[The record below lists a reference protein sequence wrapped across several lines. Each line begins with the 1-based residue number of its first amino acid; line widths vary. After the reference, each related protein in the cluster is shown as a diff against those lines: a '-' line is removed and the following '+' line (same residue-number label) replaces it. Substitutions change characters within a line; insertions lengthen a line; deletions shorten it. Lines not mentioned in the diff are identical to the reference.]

1 MIEAGSLI
9 ALLAHYPAGD
19 AEEEASLLRM
29 LRFLALS
36 PDPFGRGN
44 AEGHITCSLVI
55 GRPGGG
61 AYLLVHHRKLGRWLQ
76 PGGHTDS
83 GDADV
88 LQTALREA
96 REETGLSSFETP
108 QGGRPFDVDVHAIPS
123 RPAEPAH
130 YHFDLRFLAT
140 TLETDLTAQDEEVA
154 GARWFTLEEALAAP
168 VDASLARALKKAEC
182 LLAPSPEGR
191 GLMPLPSRQ

>member
-1 MIEAGSLI
+1 MIEAGALI
-9 ALLAHYPAGD
+9 ALLAHHPAED
-19 AEEEASLLRM
+19 AGEEASLLRM

-61 AYLLVHHRKLGRWLQ
+61 AFLLVHHRKLGRWLQ

-83 GDADV
+83 GDADA
-88 LQTALREA
+88 LAAALREA
-96 REETGLSSFETP
+96 REETGVVTFETP
-108 QGGRPFDVDVHAIPS
+108 HGGRPFDVDVHPIPE
-123 RPAEPAH
+123 RPGEPAH
-130 YHFDLRFLAT
+130 HHFDLRFLAT
-140 TLETDLTAQDEEVA
+140 TLETALAAQVEEVS

-168 VDASLARALKKAEC
+168 VDASLARALRKAQG
-182 LLAPSPEGR
+182 LLNPLSPRR
-191 GLMPLPSRQ
+191 G